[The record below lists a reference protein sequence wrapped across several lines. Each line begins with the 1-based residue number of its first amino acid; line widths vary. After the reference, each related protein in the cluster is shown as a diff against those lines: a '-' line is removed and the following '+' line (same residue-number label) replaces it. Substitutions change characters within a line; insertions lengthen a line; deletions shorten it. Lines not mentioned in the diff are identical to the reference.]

1 MLDFSLWPHCQWD
14 LYCSGTWHSV
24 GWYLLTDVS
33 GQPAQENWLKTI
45 GPILAIWTALSA
57 LPVLLRH
64 LPFRPSLPRFS
75 TQIIHL
81 PPLNLIVTY
90 PFTFLFLSSAS
101 LSFTPLYF
109 CLLALHVVILPYIS
123 ARLRFFPRPIV
134 LFWIYL
140 FNKNIFPLSFLSF
153 RQLG

>member
-1 MLDFSLWPHCQWD
+1 MLDFSLRSQCQWD
-14 LYCSGTWHSV
+14 PYYSETWRSV

-33 GQPAQENWLKTI
+33 GQPAQENCLKTI
-45 GPILAIWTALSA
+45 GPILVIWTALSA
-57 LPVLLRH
+57 LPLLLRH
-64 LPFRPSLPRFS
+64 LLFRPALPRFS

-81 PPLNLIVTY
+81 LPLNLIFTY

-101 LSFTPLYF
+101 LSFSPLYF

-134 LFWIYL
+134 LFCIYL

-153 RQLG
+153 RQLA